1 MPSLMIRYLIPLLF
15 ISGICW
21 ASSHLERFAPVASPE
36 SYPRGVEISSRY
48 TVLVKSASDST
59 PWDEAKHRT
68 TTYRLWP
75 DYLDPET
82 LPAKHAE
89 TAVHVAQVDANVRVR
104 VRVEIIDGPEIKT
117 LRLKPSRL
125 TELNETKTATA
136 RRVEFEVEPYRYTR
150 SVLVEIN
157 APEQDTDA
165 LQDGL
170 MFFLNP
176 PSAKPEGNVLELPS
190 GIIDASSP
198 HMDDLNRILITEDSP
213 YDALYIPSNTLV
225 DGRVEVR
232 KPGFKVMGRGMIVGS
247 RWPFVKAV
255 PNWRDR
261 YPEWISPSGKWVRP
275 LLAYDHPDDA
285 PEDQSS
291 MFEGVLVAHPYHFCV
306 GWAYWNENL
315 KTFGW
320 RFSSDGIHGVHKRG
334 SFMRVNDDATYIN
347 SGSVEDCVYWHLV
360 NGAILQLGWGLSR
373 DNNRPAH
380 AKRLDVLRGEWD
392 NLPNPGQDRLGSP
405 ADAPTPT
412 PRYASHN
419 RGVIVGTFRGGQAFT
434 VRNKHFEDIRV
445 DAQVNRLIYLGSRTE
460 LVSYEDFRLKDIWFA
475 TDPAYTTE
483 VVNVLRGGRTVNNI
497 IFENVVVGDRRIKSL
512 DDLEPL
518 SAKNLGDIRFR

>member
-1 MPSLMIRYLIPLLF
+1 MFRFVLLLSLI
-15 ISGICW
+15 
-21 ASSHLERFAPVASPE
+21 ASCVAHAGHLQRFTPVANADD
-36 SYPRGVEISSRY
+36 YPRGVSISPRY
-48 TVLVKSASDST
+48 EVWVKPADDST
-59 PWDEAKHRT
+59 PWDAAIHRT
-68 TTYRLWP
+68 ATYMLWP

-89 TAVHVAQVDANVRVR
+89 TAVHLAQVDADARVR
-104 VRVEIIDGPEIKT
+104 VRVALIDGDQIST
-117 LRLKPSRL
+117 LRLKPTRL
-125 TELNETKTATA
+125 TELDATKSATD
-136 RRVEFEVEPYRYTR
+136 RVVEFEIEPYRYTR

-157 APEQDTDA
+157 APAKDSDA

-176 PSAKPEGNVLELPS
+176 PSRRPSGNVLELPS

-198 HMDDLNRILITEDSP
+198 HVDELNRILITEDSP
-213 YDALYIPSNTLV
+213 YDALYIPQDTIV
-225 DGRVEVR
+225 DGRVEVQ

-255 PNWRDR
+255 PGWRDR
-261 YPEWISPSGKWVRP
+261 YPDYISPSGKWVRP
-275 LLAYDHPDDA
+275 LLSYDHPDGATPD
-285 PEDQSS
+285 DSS

-320 RFSSDGIHGVHKRG
+320 RFSSDGIHGTHKRG
-334 SFMRVNDDATYIN
+334 SFMRVNDDATYIS

-373 DNNRPAH
+373 DNDTPAH

-392 NLPNPGQDRLGSP
+392 NAPNPGQDRLGSP
-405 ADAPTPT
+405 SDAPPTT

-419 RGVIVGTFRGGQAFT
+419 RGVIVGTYRGGQAFT

-460 LVSYEDFRLKDIWFA
+460 LVSYENFVFKDITFE
-475 TDPAYTTE
+475 TSPAYTDLVT
-483 VVNVLRGGRTVNNI
+483 NVLRGGSIMNHIVFDNFRVADKK
-497 IFENVVVGDRRIKSL
+497 VMSL
-512 DDLEPL
+512 EDLEPL
-518 SAKNLGDIRFR
+518 SAKNLGRIIFR